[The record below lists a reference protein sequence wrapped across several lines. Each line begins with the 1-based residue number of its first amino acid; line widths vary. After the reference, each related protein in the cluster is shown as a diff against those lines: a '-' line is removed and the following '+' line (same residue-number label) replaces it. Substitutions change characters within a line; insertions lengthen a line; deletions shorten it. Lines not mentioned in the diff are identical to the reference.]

1 MKGPLI
7 DTPIRR
13 AVYFS
18 SARALCALIFL
29 PLFRPF
35 MASTQDFRNGFTF
48 TWNGDVWQIVEFM
61 HVKPGKGG
69 AFVRTKLKNVRN
81 GKVVDNTFRAGERV
95 DEVRVERH
103 NYQFLYEDDLGL
115 HLMNTDTYEQTTL
128 PAGRIEGRGF
138 IKEGGDVDLIVHAG
152 TGEALSV
159 EIPRQVELVVA
170 RTEPGMKGD
179 TATGATKPATLESGA
194 TINVPLFINEGDVV
208 RVDTE
213 TGSYLTRVSAN

>member
-1 MKGPLI
+1 
-7 DTPIRR
+7 
-13 AVYFS
+13 
-18 SARALCALIFL
+18 
-29 PLFRPF
+29 

-48 TWNGDVWQIVEFM
+48 IWNDAVWQIVEFM

-69 AFVRTKLKNVRN
+69 AFVRTKLRNLRN

-95 DEVRVERH
+95 EDARVERH
-103 NYQFLYEDDLGL
+103 SYQFLYEDELGM

-128 PAGRIEGRGF
+128 PTNRVEGRGF
-138 IKEGGDVDLIVHAG
+138 IKEGGSVDLIVHAE

-170 RTEPGMKGD
+170 QTEPGMKGD

-194 TINVPLFINEGDVV
+194 TINVPLFINEGDMV

-213 TGSYLTRVSAN
+213 SGAYLTRVSTN